1 MVANVVLL
9 IKVDPRLHTPVYHFL
24 SNLCFCDA
32 RCSSTVYPS
41 MLADFLSELKKISFN
56 LCAVQ
61 MYCFGTFA
69 DMECLMLTIMAYDH
83 YVAICN
89 PLLYTVVQEILYPAY
104 SFCILRSF
112 DLSSSF
118 YLLHNSVVI
127 LQFQCHQ
134 SSFFSVTPTLVCSL
148 FLRYNHQ

>member
-1 MVANVVLL
+1 MCCSDVLFW
-9 IKVDPRLHTPVYHFL
+9 D
-24 SNLCFCDA
+24 
-32 RCSSTVYPS
+32 
-41 MLADFLSELKKISFN
+41 
-56 LCAVQ
+56 
-61 MYCFGTFA
+61 FA

-104 SFCILRSF
+104 SFCVLRNF

-134 SSFFSVTPTLVCSL
+134 SSFFSVTPTLICSL
-148 FLRYNHQ
+148 FLRYNHQWDYDVPLWQLCSGLQYHHCLCFLQLHHNNHP